1 MRHITEVE
9 KAERRKTWAYVQ
21 HSLWLEGF
29 TLSAEEK
36 APFERYVRGEITR
49 EELHAAV
56 AALIE
61 TAPDTSS

>member
-1 MRHITEVE
+1 MGISADE
-9 KAERRKTWAYVQ
+9 KAKRREQWAYVQ

-29 TLSAEEK
+29 TFTDEDK
-36 APFERYVRGEITR
+36 ALFERYVRGEITQ

-61 TAPDTSS
+61 TSPDASS